1 MTCPDLQGSTH
12 HGHIIFSCRPYNSHR
27 EINAGTNNGPR
38 PESSRFV
45 ALLRFMQRDTIP
57 AHDHDKVTDRT
68 VDVVNVGPGCDQVA
82 DDLQTGPELGPIGHR
97 TSHNGPM

>member
-1 MTCPDLQGSTH
+1 
-12 HGHIIFSCRPYNSHR
+12 
-27 EINAGTNNGPR
+27 
-38 PESSRFV
+38 
-45 ALLRFMQRDTIP
+45 MQRDKTL
-57 AHDHDKVTDRT
+57 AHDHDTVTDRT